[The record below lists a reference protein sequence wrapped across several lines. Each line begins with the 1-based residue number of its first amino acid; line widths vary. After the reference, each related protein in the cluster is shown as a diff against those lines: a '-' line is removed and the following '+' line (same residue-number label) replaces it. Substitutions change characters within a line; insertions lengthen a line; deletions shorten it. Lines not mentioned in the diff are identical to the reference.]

1 MSASSADQPKASLA
15 PQVSRTTRVLILGS
29 LPGEKSLAQ
38 QQYYA
43 HPRNLF
49 WKLAGR
55 VIVRD
60 DLPSLSYEERVRVL
74 VENRIGLWDVVG
86 SAKRQGSLDS
96 AIRDVEANPVAELC
110 ESLPLLRA
118 VAFNGLKAAQLG
130 RRLVDKKRYE
140 VVTLTSSSPA
150 NAATPYDYKLMQWLE
165 LRKFLP
171 PILSPQIVT
180 PMERT

>member
-1 MSASSADQPKASLA
+1 MSASSADAPKTSLP
-15 PQVSRTTRVLILGS
+15 PQVSRTTRILILGS
-29 LPGEKSLAQ
+29 LPGEKSLEA

-55 VIVRD
+55 VILRD
-60 DLPSLSYEERVRVL
+60 DLPGLPYEERLRVL

-86 SAKRQGSLDS
+86 SARRKGSLDS
-96 AIRDVEANPVAELC
+96 AIRDHAANPVAALC

-130 RRLVDKKRYE
+130 RRLVDRKRYA

-171 PILSPQIVT
+171 PILSPQFAT